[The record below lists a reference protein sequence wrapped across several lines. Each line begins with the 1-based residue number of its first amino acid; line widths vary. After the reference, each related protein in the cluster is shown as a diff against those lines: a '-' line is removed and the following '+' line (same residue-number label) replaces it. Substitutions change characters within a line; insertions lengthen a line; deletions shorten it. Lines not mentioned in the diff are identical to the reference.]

1 MSIKKPLVLRRLE
14 FIRLEAIHKEPRDQ
28 ALTMIMRVIS
38 NYATLNKDVSS
49 SKALRLNKNISEAAF
64 NELVK
69 SKTLNDWVKK
79 VTNEHQMPLKE
90 TWKIFTDEKNR
101 ITIDYIWK
109 HFEEY
114 PMTTILK
121 TENERLDA
129 LGYRDNGMPE
139 ERYKAA
145 KIKLIKPL
153 LKQSP
158 EDWWRSNK

>member
-1 MSIKKPLVLRRLE
+1 MSIEKPFIQRRLE
-14 FIRLEAIHKEPRDQ
+14 FIRLEAIHEALRDQ
-28 ALTMIMRVIS
+28 ALTMVMRVIS

-90 TWKIFTDEKNR
+90 TWKNFTDNKSKL
-101 ITIDYIWK
+101 TIEYIWR
-109 HFEEY
+109 HFQKY

-129 LGYRDNGMPE
+129 LGYHDNGMPE

-153 LKQSP
+153 LKESP
-158 EDWWRSNK
+158 EDWWRSNR

>member
-1 MSIKKPLVLRRLE
+1 MSLENKLVRRRLE
-14 FIRLEAIHKEPRDQ
+14 FIRLEAIHKERRDQ
-28 ALTMIMRVIS
+28 ALTMVMRVVS

-90 TWKIFTDEKNR
+90 TWVRFTKNSKL
-101 ITIDYIWK
+101 TIDYIWQ
-109 HFEEY
+109 HFEKY

-129 LGYRDNGMPE
+129 LGYRDKGMPK

-145 KIKLIKPL
+145 KIKLLKPL

-158 EDWWRSNK
+158 EDWWKSNK